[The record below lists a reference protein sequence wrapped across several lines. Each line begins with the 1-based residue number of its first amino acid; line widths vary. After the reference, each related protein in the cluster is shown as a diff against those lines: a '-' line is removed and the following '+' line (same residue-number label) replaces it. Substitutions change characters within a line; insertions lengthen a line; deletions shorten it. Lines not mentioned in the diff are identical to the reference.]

1 MALHI
6 SIIVSGK
13 VQGVSYRMAT
23 KAKANELGIKGFV
36 RNEQNG
42 NVYIEAE
49 ASQDVLNEFVK
60 WCAIG
65 PPRASVQHV
74 DVTPQE
80 VKDFNNFTIVK

>member
-1 MALHI
+1 MTQHI
-6 SIIVSGK
+6 SIVVSGR

-23 KAKANELGIKGFV
+23 KAKANELGVNGFV

-49 ASQDVLNEFVK
+49 ASQDVLIEFVK
-60 WCAIG
+60 WCNIG

-74 DVTPQE
+74 EVTREE